1 MGTDEPAKAQQ
12 SGSEAFASPASPS
25 RRTLFRRAAP
35 IIAVGLGSGA
45 LGAGAASAV
54 ARPGSPLPGDL
65 GLPSDEDIARLI
77 ADPESATHR
86 ALANLLNPSRPAG
99 GQAIQSAENV
109 AGAAAGN
116 GRTDPR
122 KSGADVVLLLGQSN
136 MQGSGLPYDPA
147 IDIKLEG
154 IDQFAGSGPHSGTVI
169 PAADALFH
177 VTQNLRN
184 GALTIGPGMEFA
196 RQLWLNQPADR
207 KVLLVPAALG
217 GTSITGNADYS
228 WDPYNTKA
236 SVNLARRGLDACV
249 RALALNPSHRLV
261 AILWH
266 QGESDALPKV
276 TQDWYRRKL
285 LQIIDL
291 YRAQLGPVPFL
302 IGGMVPEWIAAD
314 KKIRGRIDAAHRSIP
329 SHRPQTAFVEGPAG
343 ANGAN
348 DGIHFN
354 AAGAR
359 ELGLRY
365 YRTFSGMAAS

>member
-12 SGSEAFASPASPS
+12 SGSEPLASPASPS

-45 LGAGAASAV
+45 LGAGAASAA
-54 ARPGSPLPGDL
+54 ARPGSPLPGNL

-314 KKIRGRIDAAHRSIP
+314 KKIRGRIDA
-329 SHRPQTAFVEGPAG
+329 
-343 ANGAN
+343 
-348 DGIHFN
+348 
-354 AAGAR
+354 
-359 ELGLRY
+359 
-365 YRTFSGMAAS
+365 